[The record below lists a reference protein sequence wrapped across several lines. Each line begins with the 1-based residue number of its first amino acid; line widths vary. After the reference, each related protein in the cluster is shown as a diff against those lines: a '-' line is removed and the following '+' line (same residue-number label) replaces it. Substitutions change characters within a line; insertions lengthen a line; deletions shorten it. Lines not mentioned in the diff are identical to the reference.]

1 MANREAIVADTM
13 KRAPTGVP
21 ADEAGL
27 DEAMRALASILVC
40 GDDGGD
46 IRYGDMGVAAEEAL
60 DVRGVLPREEAAAA
74 AGGGATR
81 KRKWCVVCPLTYFI
95 RRS

>member
-1 MANREAIVADTM
+1 MVNREAIVADTM

-46 IRYGDMGVAAEEAL
+46 SRYGDMGVAAEEAL
-60 DVRGVLPREEAAAA
+60 DVRGVLPREEAAA
-74 AGGGATR
+74 GGGATR
-81 KRKWCVVCPLTYFI
+81 KRKWCVVC
-95 RRS
+95 R

>member
-1 MANREAIVADTM
+1 M

-46 IRYGDMGVAAEEAL
+46 SRYGDMGVAAEEAL
-60 DVRGVLPREEAAAA
+60 DVRGVLPLAKFLDERMCVPRDM
-74 AGGGATR
+74 GAMR
-81 KRKWCVVCPLTYFI
+81 ADAIK
-95 RRS
+95 